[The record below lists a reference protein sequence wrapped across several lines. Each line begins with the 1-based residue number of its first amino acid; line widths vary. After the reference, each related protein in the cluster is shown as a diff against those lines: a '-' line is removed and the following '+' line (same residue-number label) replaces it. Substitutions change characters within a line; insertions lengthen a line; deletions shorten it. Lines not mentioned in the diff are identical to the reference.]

1 MPAPRMQ
8 TSNEGAMKGIV
19 GGCAPS
25 RPGAQW
31 RCKFP
36 PHFSGVHGV
45 SFNPDGHLSGHI
57 ARLFVYPVKSC
68 AGIAVQQALLTE
80 TGLDLDRA
88 WMVVDAHGMFVT
100 QRDLPRMALIRPQLR
115 SDDMVL
121 RAPGMLALHV
131 ALDAVE
137 APATVTLWQD
147 RVPAWDMG
155 AVAAQWF
162 SDFLGQPCRLVRFD
176 PEHRRLSSMQWT
188 DGWEAPNQF
197 SDGFP
202 LLLLGEA
209 SVEEFNGRLLA
220 AGHAA
225 VGIERFRPNLVLA
238 GRGGRGGHRAFRA
251 EPRAG
256 GHGRARRRPDG
267 HAAGRR
273 RRPGRVA
280 LAAGQTL
287 RPLRHPCYRPGHG
300 TDQPVGGRHAAQ
312 LPSGPALGRRH
323 QFRHERHRAPGRGAD
338 AACRAARGGRLALR
352 LKLPTRCKGGQTE
365 ARGSRPGRPRRIC
378 GPSPESE
385 KAPP

>member
-88 WMVVDAHGMFVT
+88 SMVVNTHGMFVT

-147 RVPAWDMG
+147 RVPAGEAAAAVTVWKDGVPAWDMG

-188 DGWEAPNQF
+188 DGRGGPNQF
-197 SDGFP
+197 SDSFP
-202 LLLLGEA
+202 
-209 SVEEFNGRLLA
+209 
-220 AGHAA
+220 
-225 VGIERFRPNLVLA
+225 P
-238 GRGGRGGHRAFRA
+238 
-251 EPRAG
+251 
-256 GHGRARRRPDG
+256 
-267 HAAGRR
+267 
-273 RRPGRVA
+273 
-280 LAAGQTL
+280 
-287 RPLRHPCYRPGHG
+287 PL
-300 TDQPVGGRHAAQ
+300 
-312 LPSGPALGRRH
+312 
-323 QFRHERHRAPGRGAD
+323 
-338 AACRAARGGRLALR
+338 
-352 LKLPTRCKGGQTE
+352 
-365 ARGSRPGRPRRIC
+365 
-378 GPSPESE
+378 
-385 KAPP
+385 